1 MLRLKI
7 GIALLLIPQLYLIK
21 WLDSNK
27 HFIDNFYSL
36 NIYPKITTFN
46 FFFFNNSFLSIGD
59 VFYLI
64 LLFTIFY
71 RFYDLIKKRKFLI
84 LKQLINFSFCFSIFF
99 FFFILPGD

>member
-7 GIALLLIPQLYLIK
+7 GIALSLIPQLYLIK

-27 HFIDNFYSL
+27 HYIDDSYSL
-36 NIYPKITTFN
+36 NIYPKIANFN

-64 LLFTIFY
+64 VVFTIFY
-71 RFYDLIKKRKFLI
+71 RFYDLIKIRKFLI
-84 LKQLINFSFCFSIFF
+84 LK
-99 FFFILPGD
+99 